1 MQRWMGSGRAAVV
14 ALQGGMEPVVEIV
27 EVKPGR
33 KVSRRS
39 RTGRVT
45 TVMIDR
51 MWRVDVD
58 GEPVGFVYYE
68 MVTHERRT
76 DGRRYVNDR
85 WDSPGWTHTS
95 MDSTSRFHAATKK
108 EAIAT
113 LVRWAADR

>member
-1 MQRWMGSGRAAVV
+1 MV

-39 RTGRVT
+39 RTGRVS

-58 GEPVGFVYYE
+58 GKPVGFVYYE

-76 DGRRYVNDR
+76 EGRRYVNDR
-85 WDSPGWTHTS
+85 WDSPGWTHRTEEFS
-95 MDSTSRFHAATKK
+95 GPKFHAATKT
-108 EAIAT
+108 EAVAT